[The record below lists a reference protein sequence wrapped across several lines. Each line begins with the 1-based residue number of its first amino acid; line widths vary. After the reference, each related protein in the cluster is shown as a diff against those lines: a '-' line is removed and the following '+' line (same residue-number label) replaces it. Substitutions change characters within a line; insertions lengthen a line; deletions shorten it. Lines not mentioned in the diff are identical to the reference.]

1 MGAGSSD
8 GSDSAVHDVSG
19 DRDGRDI
26 AVVGAGL
33 SGCLMAV
40 LLARRGYRVRVF
52 ERRPDPR
59 VRGGDHGRSINLGL
73 SQRGITALRHAGL
86 LDQVLAHAAPMRGR
100 VVHLPDGSLGYH
112 PYGTSDDQIL
122 RSVLRHDLNVIL
134 LDAAEA
140 ANVALHFG
148 ARLTDLDKGSDKG
161 GDKGA
166 GDTPVTLRFED
177 GTVVEAGTVI
187 GADGA
192 FSTVRARMQRGE
204 PADYHQEFL
213 PWGYK
218 ELAIAA
224 GAVGDRRA
232 DPEALHVWPADD
244 GLVVAHP
251 NADRSLTGTIFLP
264 LTGPGGFD
272 ALRTPEAVRALVT
285 ERFPDLTGLVPD
297 VVAQFL
303 SQPTGH
309 LVTVRTSQWHWR
321 GRVVLLGDA
330 CHAVYPFYG
339 QGMNSAFED
348 CVTLD
353 GCLERHPADHGAA
366 FAAYQAIRK
375 VDTDVLADLS
385 AANFVELRDRLS
397 SPLFLARKRADLALN
412 RLLGRRWVPLYTM
425 IAHTTTPYAEALR
438 RSRRQNTTLGWLAGA
453 TATAAAAAGTLLV
466 RHLSR
471 QGK

>member
-1 MGAGSSD
+1 MGAGSPD
-8 GSDSAVHDVSG
+8 ASG
-19 DRDGRDI
+19 GRDI
-26 AVVGAGL
+26 RDVAVVGAGL

-59 VRGGDHGRSINLGL
+59 LGAGDEGRSINLGL
-73 SQRGITALRHAGL
+73 SQRGINALRHAGL
-86 LDQVLAHAAPMRGR
+86 LDRVLAHAAPMRGR
-100 VVHLPDGSLGYH
+100 VVHLPDGDLGYH

-122 RSVLRHDLNVIL
+122 RSVLRHDLNVVL
-134 LDAAEA
+134 LDAAESA
-140 ANVALHFG
+140 GVALRFD
-148 ARLTDLDKGSDKG
+148 ARLADLDKAD
-161 GDKGA
+161 GA
-166 GDTPVTLRFED
+166 VTLRFED
-177 GTVVEAGTVI
+177 GAVVEAGTVI

-218 ELAIAA
+218 ELSIAA
-224 GAVGDRRA
+224 GAPGDRRA
-232 DPEALHVWPADD
+232 DPESLHVWPADG

-272 ALRTPEAVRALVT
+272 ALRTPDAVRAMIT
-285 ERFPDLTGLVPD
+285 ARFPDLTGLVPD
-297 VVAQFL
+297 VVEQFL

-309 LVTVRTSQWHWR
+309 LVTVRTAPWHWR

-348 CVTLD
+348 CVILD
-353 GCLERHPADHGAA
+353 GCLDRNAADHAAA
-366 FAAYQAIRK
+366 FAEYQAIRK
-375 VDTDVLADLS
+375 ADTDVLADLS

-397 SPLFLARKRADLALN
+397 SPLFLARKKADLALN

-425 IAHTTTPYAEALR
+425 ISHTTTPYAEALR
-438 RSRRQNTTLGWLAGA
+438 RSRRQNATLAWLACA
-453 TATAAAAAGTLLV
+453 TAAAGTLLIH
-466 RHLSR
+466 RLSR